1 LYFPSQVNA
10 SFFAD
15 NIVAEELEKLGVRT
29 FSTQEMAFNIL
40 GLMHPSIAQL
50 SQSEPIWADL
60 NGGLQLVS
68 DLNSVLKYTSFEFA
82 SQGPCSPPVSS
93 FLSFQEHSL
102 FHHGDVPDSQGHC
115 H

>member
-1 LYFPSQVNA
+1 VSSSGKVIELNRPSLF
-10 SFFAD
+10 SLCSPLKID

-50 SQSEPIWADL
+50 SQSEPVWADL

-68 DLNSVLKYTSFEFA
+68 DLNSILK
-82 SQGPCSPPVSS
+82 
-93 FLSFQEHSL
+93 
-102 FHHGDVPDSQGHC
+102 
-115 H
+115 